1 MARTLVPSLLLLAA
15 GVGAA
20 EGGDPERRVLR
31 FAADEHWGVA
41 RQFEQIQA
49 PWTVSEGSEGLAV
62 DFTAAGGAVSLALIA
77 RWAQERIAI
86 DPAGELALAVTSD
99 RADGLQL
106 GVRLRDRAKRIFVL
120 QPRPL
125 AAGAN
130 RLSWQLPAALGKDAP
145 APGGLV
151 VHELQLVR
159 PAGVAARVVVQ
170 GLFQRAPLADA
181 TRAVAVRLDAGHPLN
196 VVVPGAEDRLALV
209 LANGLD
215 REVAG
220 SLTWRLSEDED
231 RPGAPAT
238 AAVRIPARGELR
250 LPVALASRALGMRY
264 CDWSL
269 EVDGRRSSGRQRCAL
284 FAPVGPG
291 ADPAGFRVGVAAH
304 PGRYTP
310 SERTRE
316 IAGAAL
322 VGVGVLRDDVDWA
335 AVEPRPGEW
344 QWGRTDHIV
353 ATCVANGIEPQLIL
367 DFGAPHGADPAAVQR
382 SEAHKAKGDKTKA
395 MQALLRGGQADGPW
409 RAFVAATVTR
419 YHERVKLWEVWNEP
433 DLEGFFS
440 GSTDDYLRMLQG
452 AWQEVKRIDPALTVL
467 SGGFAGVGQHAGHKL
482 NPGLQERVLREG
494 SGWFDLHAYH
504 GHGPFAAFQRSV
516 DGELARIRAG
526 MMQPRPL
533 YFNETALTS
542 AFNGERLQAQALV
555 KKLVFARLRGAVG
568 FTWYDLREDGDDPG
582 DGEHRY
588 GMIARDFQPKAVYAA
603 HNELVARLRG
613 KRCTGALDLG
623 LGRWAVGF
631 AGGGERVVVWWNE
644 DGRLPEE
651 PIALRAPGCT
661 AARTVDMYGNLSV
674 APLRDGLVLAVPG
687 TAPSYVVLPGGEQP
701 VELAAR
707 LACFDGAPL
716 LVPGERR
723 TLATLVTNPL
733 SSAMT
738 LGLGTAAPAPLAAGA
753 TASLPLE
760 LACPPEARW
769 GAVIPVPVTW
779 DAGGGWRT
787 TLAVPITVTGLIP
800 AGGWEGRAPDF
811 RCAAIADVVNFC
823 DADPARV
830 AQTWQGAQ
838 DCSFAGWL
846 GRGGG
851 RLRLRLDVSDDR
863 PVQRE
868 DADGM
873 WNADSIQVAF
883 QIPGQAGHWEFGIAR
898 HEDGRVMKQVFLK
911 PAGRN
916 PDLAQIEAVVTPR
929 AGGMV
934 YELAIPYP
942 VVGLS
947 DAILDQGI
955 RFNVI
960 ANDND
965 GDLREGFVRL
975 APGIGEQ
982 KSAEQFLSV
991 RFAPAR

>member
-1 MARTLVPSLLLLAA
+1 MLRALVPSLLLLGA
-15 GVGAA
+15 GLGAA
-20 EGGDPERRVLR
+20 DGDPERRVLR
-31 FAADEHWGVA
+31 FAPDEHWGVT
-41 RQFEQIQA
+41 RQYEVVAA
-49 PWTVSEGSEGLAV
+49 PWSLEEGAGGLAV
-62 DFTAAGGAVSLALIA
+62 AFTGEGGAVNLPLIA

-86 DPAGELALAVTSD
+86 DPAGELALAATVEGG
-99 RADGLQL
+99 AGLQL
-106 GVRLRDRAKRIFVL
+106 GIRLRDRAKRVFVL
-120 QPRPL
+120 SPRPL
-125 AAGAN
+125 APGAN
-130 RLSWQLPAALGKDAP
+130 RLTWPLPAALGKQAP
-145 APGGLV
+145 APGDLV
-151 VHELQLVR
+151 VHELLLVR
-159 PAGVAARVVVQ
+159 PAGTAGRVVVQ

-181 TRAVAVRLDAGHPLN
+181 GRAVAARLDAGHPLN

-220 SLTWRLSEDED
+220 RLAWTLSEDED
-231 RPGAPAT
+231 RPGVPGT

-250 LPVALASRALGMRY
+250 VPVPLASRVLGMRY

-269 EVDGRRSSGRQRCAL
+269 EIDGRRSAGRQRCAL

-291 ADPAGFRVGVAAH
+291 ADASGFRFGVAAH

-322 VGVGVLRDDVDWA
+322 VGIGVLRDDLDWA
-335 AVEPRPGEW
+335 ALEPRPGEW
-344 QWGRTDHIV
+344 QWGRMDHIV
-353 ATCVANGIEPQLIL
+353 ATCAAHGIEPQLIL
-367 DFGAPHGADPAAVQR
+367 DFGAPHGADPAAAAR
-382 SEAHKAKGDKTKA
+382 SKELEAQGETVRARR
-395 MQALLRGGQADGPW
+395 ALVRGGQTEKPW
-409 RAFVAATVTR
+409 RAFVAAAVGR
-419 YHERVKLWEVWNEP
+419 YRDRVRMWEVWNEP

-440 GSTDDYLRMLQG
+440 GSTDDYLNMLRW
-452 AWQEVKRIDPALTVL
+452 AWEEVKRIDPSLIVL
-467 SGGFAGVGQHAGHKL
+467 SGGFAGVGDHPGHKL

-504 GHGPFAAFQRSV
+504 GHGPFSVFQSRV
-516 DGELARIRAG
+516 DGELARIRSG

-542 AFNGERLQAQALV
+542 AFNGERLQAWALV
-555 KKLVFARLRGAVG
+555 KKLVFTHLRGAVG
-568 FTWYDLREDGDDPG
+568 YTWYDLREDGDDPA

-613 KRCTGALDLG
+613 KRCTGSLDLG
-623 LGRWAVGF
+623 AGRWAVAF

-644 DGRLPEE
+644 DDRLPEE
-651 PIALRAPGCT
+651 PVALRAPGCT
-661 AARTVDMYGNLSV
+661 AARTADLYGNLSP
-674 APLRDGLVLAVPG
+674 APVRDGLVLAVPRS
-687 TAPSYVVLPGGEQP
+687 APSYVVLPGGDQP

-707 LACFDGAPL
+707 LARFDDAPL

-723 TLATLVTNPL
+723 DLGVLATNPF
-733 SSAMT
+733 
-738 LGLGTAAPAPLAAGA
+738 PAPLPLSLGGA
-753 TASLPLE
+753 TVGLVAGGTAPLRIT
-760 LACPPEARW
+760 LACPADARW
-769 GAVIPVPVTW
+769 GSTIPVPVAY
-779 DAGGGWRT
+779 DAGPGWRADL
-787 TLAVPITVTGLIP
+787 TLPITVTGLIP

-811 RCAAIADVVNFC
+811 RCERIGDVVNFC

-846 GRGGG
+846 ARGDG
-851 RLRLRLDVSDDR
+851 RLRLRLEVSDDR
-863 PVQRE
+863 HVQRE
-868 DADGM
+868 DAGGM
-873 WNADSIQVAF
+873 WKSDSIQVGI
-883 QIPGQAGHWEFGIAR
+883 QVPGQSGHWELGLAR
-898 HEDGRVMKQVFLK
+898 HEDGRVLK
-911 PAGRN
+911 ALFIKANGRK
-916 PDLAQIEAVVTPR
+916 AEAEQIEAAVTPR

-934 YELAIPYP
+934 YELAVPYA
-942 VVGLS
+942 VLGLT
-947 DAILDQGI
+947 DAILERGI

-991 RFAPAR
+991 RFAPRR